1 VPASPADSV
10 YCWHLARNAVHAAM
24 AGNTNMAIGRWHGH
38 FVHVPMPLATRFR
51 KQVNVEGDLWAAVV
65 ESTGQPYS
73 FERMPASAEL
83 GSAPASERQSQAS

>member
-1 VPASPADSV
+1 
-10 YCWHLARNAVHAAM
+10 M

-38 FVHVPMPLATRFR
+38 YVHVPMPLATRFR

-73 FERMPASAEL
+73 FDPAVSSSAR
-83 GSAPASERQSQAS
+83 GAGTPASERQTQVG